1 MSPELESVTRAQRVD
16 RQLAKAGWTRASRR
30 VVDEF
35 FLSGDRAVRAD
46 DGAAVKDAFIDNA
59 LVLPDGRP
67 IAIVEVKRNLREAL
81 EGECQSAGYA
91 DRVKLKYGIDP
102 FIFLT
107 NGDEIWFWHRSL
119 YPPRLVS
126 GFFTQDDLERLAFI
140 DRFHE
145 PPSLAEVNSRIVDR
159 AFQIEGV
166 KTVAERIELGYRRF
180 LLVLATGTGKT
191 RVAIAL
197 VDLLRRQ
204 KWTQRVLFL
213 ADRRELVKQAIGAF
227 KEHLPDAPCCWIEGG
242 IIDPDATIHAATYP
256 GMMGLFRQL
265 SPGYYDLII
274 CDESHRSVYH
284 RYKAILDH
292 FDAIHLGLT
301 ATPTDF
307 IDRNTFELF
316 DCENGLP
323 TLSYSYDE
331 AVRDRHLVPYRP
343 VHIARTGFQL
353 AGMKPG
359 ELPAEVREQVQAQG
373 ADPDD
378 FSFEGTD
385 LERKVSNTGTNDSIV
400 REFMEH
406 CIKDAVGTVPA
417 KSIIFAVSHRHALE
431 LFKSFNRVY
440 PHLQRRGLAKVIDS
454 HMERAEKTLDD
465 FKYKDFPRV
474 AISVDMLDTGIDV
487 PAIRNLVFAKPI
499 FSKVKFWQ
507 MIGRGT
513 RKWTDPVSGQEKG
526 DFLII
531 DHWDSFAYFQVNKDG
546 RVGSVT
552 EPLPTRLFRLRLEK
566 LGILAG
572 RGREPES
579 GKARVC
585 LQTML
590 AALPLENVNVAPQA
604 KEIRALI
611 DDPAVWT
618 PLDQTWIDHLSH
630 HIAPLL
636 RYADTGS
643 WAELQFENQTEQLA
657 LAHLKA
663 DQDEVQTLSGRIIEG
678 LRLLPKDLPEVRRH
692 LKDLA
697 FALSPAFWQHLDY
710 QRIMDLHDR
719 FAPLMRFRSRRP
731 RSAIIQLDVTDRM
744 AQRHW
749 LVYGPGGEG
758 TFAEN
763 YRLQVEAMVR
773 RLAEQSPALKRL
785 CAGHDLGE
793 DDLAAIESLLSGPD
807 LFISEARLRDA
818 YAQPTAS
825 LADFLRHILGQTRLP
840 SREAAISEAFDAW
853 VARHPQLGATLLL
866 FLRTLRHA
874 LIQHAEVATL
884 EGLRRPPFNSIGD
897 PQQLFV
903 PDDLEEILELAM
915 ALAA

>member
-1 MSPELESVTRAQRVD
+1 M
-16 RQLAKAGWTRASRR
+16 
-30 VVDEF
+30 
-35 FLSGDRAVRAD
+35 RAD
-46 DGAAVKDAFIDNA
+46 DGAAVKDGFIDNA

-107 NGDEIWFWHRSL
+107 NGDEIWFWHRNL

-159 AFQIEGV
+159 AFQIEAV

-307 IDRNTFELF
+307 IDRNTFALF

-353 AGMKPG
+353 AGVKPG
-359 ELPAEVREQVQAQG
+359 ELPPEVREQVQAQG

-406 CIKDAVGTVPA
+406 
-417 KSIIFAVSHRHALE
+417 
-431 LFKSFNRVY
+431 
-440 PHLQRRGLAKVIDS
+440 
-454 HMERAEKTLDD
+454 
-465 FKYKDFPRV
+465 
-474 AISVDMLDTGIDV
+474 
-487 PAIRNLVFAKPI
+487 
-499 FSKVKFWQ
+499 FWQ

-579 GKARVC
+579 GKARAS
-585 LQTML
+585 LQVML

-604 KEIRALI
+604 DEIRALI
-611 DDPAVWT
+611 EDPAAWT

-678 LRLLPKDLPEVRRH
+678 LRLLPKDLPEVRRY

-719 FAPLMRFRSRRP
+719 FASLMRFRSRRP

-749 LVYGPGGEG
+749 LVYGPGGED

-785 CAGHDLGE
+785 CAGDDVGE
-793 DDLAAIESLLSGPD
+793 DDLTAIESLLSGPD

-818 YAQPTAS
+818 YEQPTAS

-853 VARHPQLGATLLL
+853 VARHPQLGATQLL
-866 FLRTLRHA
+866 FIRTLRHA

-897 PQQLFV
+897 PEQLFA

>member
-1 MSPELESVTRAQRVD
+1 MTDELESVTRAERVD

-35 FLSGDRAVRAD
+35 FLSGDTAVRAD
-46 DGAAVKDAFIDNA
+46 SQLPPQDAFVDNA
-59 LVLPDGRP
+59 LLLPDGRP
-67 IAIVEVKRNLREAL
+67 IAIVEVKRRLREAL
-81 EGECQSAGYA
+81 EGECQSADYA
-91 DRVKLKYGIDP
+91 DRCKRKYGIDP

-119 YPPRLVS
+119 YPPRQVS

-145 PPSLAEVNSRIVDR
+145 PPSAGAVNTAIVDR
-159 AFQIEGV
+159 AYQIEAA

-204 KWTQRVLFL
+204 KWIQRILFL
-213 ADRRELVKQAIGAF
+213 ADRRELVKQALGAF
-227 KEHLPDAPCCWIEGG
+227 NDHLPEAPRCWIEGG
-242 IIDPDATIHAATYP
+242 VIDKDATIHGATYP
-256 GMMGLFRQL
+256 GMMGLYRQL

-274 CDESHRSVYH
+274 CDGSHRSIYN
-284 RYKAILDH
+284 RYEAILDH

-323 TLSYSYDE
+323 TLSYGYDE
-331 AVRDRHLVPYRP
+331 AIRDRHLVPYRP
-343 VHIARTGFQL
+343 VHVARTGFQVQGL
-353 AGMKPG
+353 KPG
-359 ELPAEVREQVQAQG
+359 ELPAAMHQQVRSQG

-385 LERKVSNTGTNDSIV
+385 LERKVSNTGTNDAIV
-400 REFMEH
+400 REFMDH
-406 CIKDAVGTVPA
+406 CIRDAVGTVPA
-417 KSIIFAVSHRHALE
+417 KSIVFAVSHRHALE
-431 LFKSFNRVY
+431 LYKSFNRLY

-454 HMERAEKTLDD
+454 HMERAEETLDD

-513 RKWTDPVSGQEKG
+513 RKWTDPVSGAEKE

-531 DHWDSFAYFQVNKDG
+531 DHWDSFDYFQVNKDG
-546 RVGSVT
+546 RAGSVT

-566 LGILAG
+566 LSILAG
-572 RGREPES
+572 RRQPAETQEAKEG
-579 GKARVC
+579 
-585 LQTML
+585 LQAML
-590 AALPLENVNVAPQA
+590 AALPLDNVNVAPLA
-604 KEIRALI
+604 TEIRALI
-611 DDPAVWT
+611 KGP
-618 PLDQTWIDHLSH
+618 DQWIPMDQARIEYLSH
-630 HIAPLL
+630 QIAPLL
-636 RYADTGS
+636 RYADAGP
-643 WAELQFENQTEQLA
+643 WAVLQFENLCEQLA

-663 DQDEVQTLSGRIIEG
+663 DSDQVQDLGARILHDLG
-678 LRLLPKDLPEVRRH
+678 LLPKDLPEISRH
-692 LKDLA
+692 RKALA
-697 FALSPAFWQHLDY
+697 FVLSPGFWGHLDY
-710 QRIMDLHDR
+710 QRIMDLRDR

-731 RSAIIQLDVTDRM
+731 RSGIIQLELADRV

-758 TFAEN
+758 TFVEN

-773 RLAEQSPALKRL
+773 RLAEENPALKRL
-785 CAGHDLGE
+785 RAGEALDD
-793 DDLAAIESLLSGPD
+793 DDLAVIGALLEGPD
-807 LFISEARLRDA
+807 LFISEARLREA
-818 YAQPTAS
+818 YAQPAAS
-825 LADFLRHILGQTRLP
+825 LADFLRHILGQARLP

-853 VARHPQLGATLLL
+853 VARHPQLGATQLL
-866 FLRTLRHA
+866 FVRTLRHA

-884 EGLRRPPFNSIGD
+884 EALRQPPFSSIGD
-897 PQQLFV
+897 PERLFA
-903 PDDLEEILELAM
+903 PDDLEEIMELAM

>member
-46 DGAAVKDAFIDNA
+46 DGASVKDAFIDNA

-353 AGMKPG
+353 AGVKPG

-406 CIKDAVGTVPA
+406 
-417 KSIIFAVSHRHALE
+417 
-431 LFKSFNRVY
+431 
-440 PHLQRRGLAKVIDS
+440 
-454 HMERAEKTLDD
+454 
-465 FKYKDFPRV
+465 
-474 AISVDMLDTGIDV
+474 
-487 PAIRNLVFAKPI
+487 
-499 FSKVKFWQ
+499 FWQ

-579 GKARVC
+579 GKARAS

-604 KEIRALI
+604 EEIRALI
-611 DDPAVWT
+611 DDPAVWR

-692 LKDLA
+692 LQDLA

-818 YAQPTAS
+818 YEQPTAS

-853 VARHPQLGATLLL
+853 VARHPQLGVTQLL
-866 FLRTLRHA
+866 FIRTLRHA

-897 PQQLFV
+897 PQQLFA

>member
-1 MSPELESVTRAQRVD
+1 L
-16 RQLAKAGWTRASRR
+16 
-30 VVDEF
+30 
-35 FLSGDRAVRAD
+35 
-46 DGAAVKDAFIDNA
+46 
-59 LVLPDGRP
+59 
-67 IAIVEVKRNLREAL
+67 
-81 EGECQSAGYA
+81 
-91 DRVKLKYGIDP
+91 
-102 FIFLT
+102 
-107 NGDEIWFWHRSL
+107 
-119 YPPRLVS
+119 
-126 GFFTQDDLERLAFI
+126 
-140 DRFHE
+140 
-145 PPSLAEVNSRIVDR
+145 
-159 AFQIEGV
+159 
-166 KTVAERIELGYRRF
+166 
-180 LLVLATGTGKT
+180 
-191 RVAIAL
+191 
-197 VDLLRRQ
+197 
-204 KWTQRVLFL
+204 
-213 ADRRELVKQAIGAF
+213 
-227 KEHLPDAPCCWIEGG
+227 WI
-242 IIDPDATIHAATYP
+242 
-256 GMMGLFRQL
+256 
-265 SPGYYDLII
+265 
-274 CDESHRSVYH
+274 
-284 RYKAILDH
+284 
-292 FDAIHLGLT
+292 
-301 ATPTDF
+301 
-307 IDRNTFELF
+307 ELF

-353 AGMKPG
+353 AGVKPG
-359 ELPAEVREQVQAQG
+359 ELPPEVREQVQAQG

-385 LERKVSNTGTNDSIV
+385 LERKVSDTGTNDSIV
-400 REFMEH
+400 REFMEN

-417 KSIIFAVSHRHALE
+417 KSIIFTLSHRHALE

-487 PAIRNLVFAKPI
+487 PAIRDLVFAKPI

-546 RVGSVT
+546 RAGSVT

-566 LGILAG
+566 LSIL
-572 RGREPES
+572 RGRDRQPES
-579 GKARVC
+579 DEARAS
-585 LQTML
+585 LQAMV
-590 AALPLENVNVAPQA
+590 AALPRENVNVAPQA
-604 KEIRALI
+604 EEIRALI
-611 DDPAVWT
+611 DDPAAWT
-618 PLDQTWIDHLSH
+618 PLDQTLIEHLSH

-663 DQDEVQTLSGRIIEG
+663 DQDEVQTLSGRVIEG

-692 LKDLA
+692 LKDLT

-731 RSAIIQLDVTDRM
+731 RSGIIQLEVTDRM

-773 RLAEQSPALKRL
+773 WLAEESPALKR
-785 CAGHDLGE
+785 
-793 DDLAAIESLLSGPD
+793 
-807 LFISEARLRDA
+807 
-818 YAQPTAS
+818 
-825 LADFLRHILGQTRLP
+825 
-840 SREAAISEAFDAW
+840 
-853 VARHPQLGATLLL
+853 
-866 FLRTLRHA
+866 
-874 LIQHAEVATL
+874 
-884 EGLRRPPFNSIGD
+884 IGD
-897 PQQLFV
+897 PEQLFA